1 MLIGTL
7 MMSQMLF
14 QIELSN
20 LKFNREV
27 YELLCIVIA
36 FWNIISMM
44 HRHISLIH
52 TLRHAISALR
62 QISPTKQHTPSDD
75 SRNNNLVM
83 FHYEI

>member
-27 YELLCIVIA
+27 YELLCIVFA
-36 FWNIISMM
+36 FWNIISMI

-62 QISPTKQHTPSDD
+62 CDKFRRQSSTLPAMTRGITT
-75 SRNNNLVM
+75 
-83 FHYEI
+83 